1 MCEVLWDVTGES
13 SVLAYERGYEYNRS
27 VGGFPTA
34 VPAVPAGHS
43 GGLLRVKPLVLVEEL
58 PDLKALVLQL
68 VDAAC
73 EEVELEQATQQKAAT
88 LMQKLARGGW
98 GRRRIRRL
106 RVVASCREVYY

>member
-13 SVLAYERGYEYNRS
+13 SVLAYERGYEYKRS

-34 VPAVPAGHS
+34 VGAGHS

-73 EEVELEQATQQKAAT
+73 EEVELELATQQKAAT
-88 LMQKLARGGW
+88 LMQKLARGVW